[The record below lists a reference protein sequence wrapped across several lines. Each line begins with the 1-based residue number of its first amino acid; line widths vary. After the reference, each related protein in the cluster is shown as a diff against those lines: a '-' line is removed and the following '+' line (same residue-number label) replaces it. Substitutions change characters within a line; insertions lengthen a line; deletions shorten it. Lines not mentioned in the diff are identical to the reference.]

1 MEIARIVLEFVRA
14 VLSPQVIAG
23 AVAAALLVLFK
34 QDLRKLLARMVMLK
48 IGRAQVSLSQAEIS
62 RREPDLPRPAPAAAP
77 EVPEH
82 PTREQVLNTLAVYER
97 MARMWE
103 FRYLN
108 HFLVPD
114 TQWVLD
120 WCAATSEASVQTLG
134 LVYEPADAVLGAL
147 LKHGLIEQAG
157 DAIHAT
163 DKGREYI
170 KFRGPISGNDG
181 GADQVA
187 PAPPTRR

>member
-1 MEIARIVLEFVRA
+1 MEVARIVLDFVRA

-23 AVAAALLVLFK
+23 AVAAALLLLFK

-62 RREPDLPRPAPAAAP
+62 RREPDLPTPPPAAAP

-82 PTREQVLNTLAVYER
+82 PSREQVLNTLAVYQR

-120 WCAATSEASVQTLG
+120 WCATTSEASVQTLG
-134 LVYEPADAVLGAL
+134 LVYEPADAAL
-147 LKHGLIEQAG
+147 DALFKHRLIEQEG

-181 GADQVA
+181 ADQVA
-187 PAPPTRR
+187 PASPTRR